1 MGKNELEGNVSWV
14 LKVGNSQGPTKK
26 KNIYIYIYIYIYILK

>member
-14 LKVGNSQGPTKK
+14 LKVGIEVRKK
-26 KNIYIYIYIYIYILK
+26 PINRLN